1 VTKPENE
8 IVVVG
13 PGGIEAAKWTMPATA
28 RPDLSVVDELA
39 RLALAARRLGY
50 WIELRNAC
58 AGVLELVDLAGLR
71 VEVVGKAEGA
81 EQGSVEK
88 VVMPDDPAA

>member
-1 VTKPENE
+1 MTKPENE

-13 PGGIEAAKWTMPATA
+13 PGGIEAAKWTMPTTT
-28 RPDLSVVDELA
+28 RPDLSVVEELA

-58 AGVLELVDLAGLR
+58 AGVLELVDMAGLR
-71 VEVVGKAEGA
+71 VEVVGKAEGGK
-81 EQGSVEK
+81 QGGVEK
-88 VVMPDDPAA
+88 VVMPDNPVA